1 MGRNETAKI
10 WIEGTVAPGFE
21 SVREL
26 YEHNMQTF
34 EERNTQL
41 CIYDK
46 GERVVDLWA
55 SAVGDEQF
63 TPDSLVNVFSSGK
76 SLESIALAS
85 LVGKGHLDLRPAVQP
100 VLLPERNRSQR
111 PLQMDRVRRHVRIGP
126 ETNVSSVVTPMD
138 IFRPWRPQRES
149 RPVPTENS
157 MNEACGRRSPKT
169 TPFPSIQN
177 SSLPPGRRAPRDW
190 AS

>member
-41 CIYDK
+41 CIYYK

-55 SAVGDEQF
+55 SAVGGRRSAVGDEQF

-85 LVGKGHLDLRPAVQP
+85 LVGKGPPDLRPAVQP

-126 ETNVSSVVTPMD
+126 ETNVASVVTLMD
-138 IFRPWRPQRES
+138 VF
-149 RPVPTENS
+149 PTQ
-157 MNEACGRRSPKT
+157 ACAAGIETGADGKLDGR
-169 TPFPSIQN
+169 
-177 SSLPPGRRAPRDW
+177 SLWPAIAEDDPIPLDP
-190 AS
+190 